1 MKEPHGGVLSF
12 SEAHLLGF
20 SDELLGRGVVT
31 RCVKIDTK
39 QSGQGS
45 CPLELFLL
53 LFVDERRL
61 QNFSLGLKPER
72 TEAPFPFFSTMECL
86 VVLAREFGD
95 REMGRVRRNLT
106 LSLFASVCQLF
117 AEY

>member
-1 MKEPHGGVLSF
+1 MNEPHGCVLSF

-20 SDELLGRGVVT
+20 SDELLGRGVT
-31 RCVKIDTK
+31 RCVKIDIK
-39 QSGQGS
+39 QSVQGS

-72 TEAPFPFFSTMECL
+72 TEAPSPFFSTMECL

>member
-1 MKEPHGGVLSF
+1 MPTG
-12 SEAHLLGF
+12 ALLAA
-20 SDELLGRGVVT
+20 VW
-31 RCVKIDTK
+31 
-39 QSGQGS
+39 
-45 CPLELFLL
+45 
-53 LFVDERRL
+53 DERRL
-61 QNFSLGLKPER
+61 QNLGLKPER
-72 TEAPFPFFSTMECL
+72 TEAPSPFFSTMECL